1 MFMGSHTM
9 KNLLTNFDNKI
20 DFITRKDIQISYS
33 GHKKISRI
41 ERKCNNCF
49 FF

>member
-20 DFITRKDIQISYS
+20 DFINKERYSKLSYS
-33 GHKKISRI
+33 GHKKIS
-41 ERKCNNCF
+41 KN
-49 FF
+49 